1 MTYLIHKDDV
11 VFKSLVFI
19 LIPWRR
25 AIDKGHYIN
34 QMLLYDYD
42 FLNKITVLTKTN
54 YPLQ

>member
-42 FLNKITVLTKTN
+42 FLNKITILTKTN